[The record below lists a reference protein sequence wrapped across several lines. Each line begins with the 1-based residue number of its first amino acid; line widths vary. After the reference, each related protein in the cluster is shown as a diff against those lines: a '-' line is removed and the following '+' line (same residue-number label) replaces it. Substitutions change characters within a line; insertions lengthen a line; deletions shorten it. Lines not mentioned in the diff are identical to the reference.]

1 MKPTGKHQKKKSH
14 ELALLSHILSHVF
27 SQKVIDN
34 MSVSSSQQLVKTLA
48 TRVASSS
55 SQGTLQELRFLISP
69 STPESQGLRQF
80 IESSY
85 LELKKANPLFP
96 LLVRED
102 LGNVKASI
110 VARFGQGVEKKVS
123 VEDLK
128 EKEVAEALERLIM

>member
-1 MKPTGKHQKKKSH
+1 
-14 ELALLSHILSHVF
+14 
-27 SQKVIDN
+27 
-34 MSVSSSQQLVKTLA
+34 MSVSSSQQLIKTLA

-55 SQGTLQELRFLISP
+55 SSGTLQELRFLISP
-69 STPESQGLRQF
+69 STPGSQGLKKF

-85 LELKKANPLFP
+85 VELKKANPLFP